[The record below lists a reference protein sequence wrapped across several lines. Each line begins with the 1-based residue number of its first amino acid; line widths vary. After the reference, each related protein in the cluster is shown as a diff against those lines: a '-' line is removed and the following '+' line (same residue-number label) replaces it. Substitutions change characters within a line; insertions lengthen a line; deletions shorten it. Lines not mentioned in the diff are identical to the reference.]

1 MLARKCNKVFVPAA
15 LALHTQEAV
24 LQQTALQIL
33 FEFLADELRQM
44 TARPFDLLH
53 KARVVPGND
62 GVQDSPFGAMSLVG
76 G

>member
-1 MLARKCNKVFVPAA
+1 MFVLTAVA
-15 LALHTQEAV
+15 LDPQKAV
-24 LQQTALQIL
+24 LQQAALQIL
-33 FEFLADELRQM
+33 FELLADELRQV